1 MKESR
6 QNLGWCRL
14 AYELLFDKNLTDK
27 DILLYCIMLDFCEDE
42 LVCSVSQQQIFEA
55 SCGRISHNMFYESLK
70 RLERYGYIEHNRT
83 GRKSMYK
90 LADIIGLKRQK
101 SKPTIRQTK
110 FSPAEPEQGQQEM
123 KLLYGDFKTVALT
136 VEQFDKL
143 VSDFG
148 ETKALKYIRKL
159 DEYAHEHG
167 KQYSDCEF
175 TIRKWIS
182 EDADKQKYGSM
193 SQKERE
199 KMQAYMSVV
208 NQFGRE

>member
-1 MKESR
+1 MKKESR

-14 AYELLFDKNLTDK
+14 AYEVMHDKDLTDK
-27 DILLYCIMLDFCEDE
+27 DVLLYCIMLDFCEDE
-42 LVCSVSQQQIFEA
+42 LACSVSQKQIFEA
-55 SCGRISHNMFYESLK
+55 SYGRISHNMFYECLK
-70 RLERYGYIEHNRT
+70 RLERCGYIEHDRT
-83 GRKSMYK
+83 GRKSVYK

-110 FSPAEPEQGQQEM
+110 FSAEQLEM
-123 KLLYGDFKTVALT
+123 KLLYGDYKNVALT

-148 ETKALKYIRKL
+148 EQKTLDYIRKL

-167 KQYSDCEF
+167 KQYSDCDF

-182 EDADKQKYGSM
+182 EDAGKSKKG
-193 SQKERE
+193 KLKEVTPERE
-199 KMQAYMSVV
+199 KELDLYAELI
-208 NQFGRE
+208 N